1 MKNFIAITLAGM
13 FASAALSEPK
23 AVAPVTYIDSE
34 KVSAAF
40 AKGMPL
46 IETPGYKV
54 HAGRRERPGL
64 VELHTQET
72 DVIYVV
78 DGTATF
84 VTGGTMVDGK
94 LVSPGQLRGTSITG
108 GDSHH
113 LKKGDVIIVPSGTP
127 HQFTETSNPFLYFI
141 VKPISDKPSP

>member
-1 MKNFIAITLAGM
+1 MKNFIAI
-13 FASAALSEPK
+13 ALVAMLVSVVFSDQK
-23 AVAPVTYIDSE
+23 TVAPVTYLDSE

-108 GDSHH
+108 GETHH
-113 LKKGDVIIVPSGTP
+113 LKKGDVIVVPNGTP
-127 HQFTETSNPFLYFI
+127 HQFIETSNPFLYFI
-141 VKPISDKPSP
+141 VKPISDKSSS

>member
-1 MKNFIAITLAGM
+1 MKNFIAIGLTVML
-13 FASAALSEPK
+13 ASAALSEPK
-23 AVAPVTYIDSE
+23 AVTPVTYVDSE
-34 KVSAAF
+34 KVAAAF

-46 IETPGYKV
+46 VETPGYKV
-54 HAGRRERPGL
+54 HAGRREKAGL

-72 DVIYVV
+72 DVFYVV

-94 LVSPGQLRGTSITG
+94 LVSPGQMRGTSITG
-108 GDSHH
+108 GETHH
-113 LKKGDVIIVPSGTP
+113 LKKGDVIIVPNGTP

-141 VKPISDKPSP
+141 VKPIAN

>member
-1 MKNFIAITLAGM
+1 MKKFIVIALVGI
-13 FASAALSEPK
+13 FASVVFSDQK
-23 AVAPVTYIDSE
+23 ATAPVIYIDNE

-94 LVSPGQLRGTSITG
+94 LVSPGQLRGTSIIG
-108 GDSHH
+108 GDTHH
-113 LKKGDVIIVPSGTP
+113 LKKGDVIIIPNGTP

-141 VKPISDKPSP
+141 VKPISENP

>member
-1 MKNFIAITLAGM
+1 MKNFIAIALVIT
-13 FASAALSEPK
+13 FASVALSDSKPFG
-23 AVAPVTYIDSE
+23 PVTYIDSG

-40 AKGMPL
+40 GKGMPL

-84 VTGGTMVDGK
+84 VTGGTMVDGR

-108 GDSHH
+108 GNTHH
-113 LKKGDVIIVPSGTP
+113 LKKGDVIIVPNGTP

-141 VKPISDKPSP
+141 VKPISENP

>member
-1 MKNFIAITLAGM
+1 MKNLIAITLTVM
-13 FASAALSEPK
+13 LASVALSEPK

-34 KVSAAF
+34 KVSAAL

-54 HAGRRERPGL
+54 LAGRREHPGL

-72 DVIYVV
+72 DVFYIL

-94 LVSPGQLRGTSITG
+94 VISPGQMRGTSITG
-108 GDSHH
+108 GEAHH
-113 LKKGDVIIVPSGTP
+113 LKKGDVIVVPNGTP
-127 HQFTETSNPFLYFI
+127 HQFIETSNPFLYFI
-141 VKPISDKPSP
+141 VKPISN

>member
-1 MKNFIAITLAGM
+1 MKNLIVVILVGMIASVA
-13 FASAALSEPK
+13 FSEPK
-23 AVAPVTYIDSE
+23 AVSPVTYIDSE
-34 KVSAAF
+34 KVAAAF

-108 GDSHH
+108 GDTHH
-113 LKKGDVIIVPSGTP
+113 LKKGDVIVVPNGTP
-127 HQFTETSNPFLYFI
+127 HQFTETSNPFLYLI
-141 VKPISDKPSP
+141 VKPISQNP

>member
-1 MKNFIAITLAGM
+1 M
-13 FASAALSEPK
+13 FACTALAEPK

-40 AKGMPL
+40 TKGMPL
-46 IETPGYKV
+46 IETSGYKV

-72 DVIYVV
+72 DVFYVV

-94 LVSPGQLRGTSITG
+94 VVSPGQVRGTSITG
-108 GDSHH
+108 GETHH
-113 LKKGDVIIVPSGTP
+113 LKKGDVIIVPNGTP

-141 VKPISDKPSP
+141 VKPISN

>member
-1 MKNFIAITLAGM
+1 M
-13 FASAALSEPK
+13 FTSAAFSEPK
-23 AVAPVTYIDSE
+23 TIAPVTYIDSE
-34 KVSAAF
+34 KVSTAF

-94 LVSPGQLRGTSITG
+94 LVSPGQMRGTSITG
-108 GDSHH
+108 GDAHH
-113 LKKGDVIIVPSGTP
+113 LKKGDVIVVPNGTP

-141 VKPISDKPSP
+141 VKPISN

>member
-1 MKNFIAITLAGM
+1 MKTFIVIILAGM

-34 KVSAAF
+34 KVSASF
-40 AKGMPL
+40 AKGGLL

-54 HAGRRERPGL
+54 QAGRRERPGL

-72 DVIYVV
+72 DVFYIVE
-78 DGTATF
+78 GTATF
-84 VTGGTMVDGK
+84 DTGGTMIGGK
-94 LVSPGQLRGTSITG
+94 EVSPGQMRGTSITG
-108 GDSHH
+108 GETHH
-113 LKKGDVIIVPSGTP
+113 LKKGDVIVVPNGTP

-141 VKPISDKPSP
+141 VKPISN

>member
-1 MKNFIAITLAGM
+1 MKIFIVIILVGM
-13 FASAALSEPK
+13 FASVALSEPK
-23 AVAPVTYIDSE
+23 AVAPVTYIDCE
-34 KVSAAF
+34 KVTTAF
-40 AKGMPL
+40 VKGMPL

-54 HAGRRERPGL
+54 QAGRRERPGL

-72 DVIYVV
+72 DVFYIV

-94 LVSPGQLRGTSITG
+94 LVSPGQMRGTSITG
-108 GDSHH
+108 GETHH
-113 LKKGDVIIVPSGTP
+113 LKKGDVIIVPNGTP

-141 VKPISDKPSP
+141 VKPISN

>member
-1 MKNFIAITLAGM
+1 MKNLIMIILVGM
-13 FASAALSEPK
+13 LASAALSEPK
-23 AVAPVTYIDSE
+23 AIAPVTYIDSE
-34 KVSAAF
+34 KVAAAF

-54 HAGRRERPGL
+54 QAGRRERPGL

-84 VTGGTMVDGK
+84 VTGGTMVDGR

-108 GDSHH
+108 GNTHH

-141 VKPISDKPSP
+141 VKPISENP

>member
-1 MKNFIAITLAGM
+1 MKNLIVVILVGM
-13 FASAALSEPK
+13 FASVALSEPK
-23 AVAPVTYIDSE
+23 AVSPVTYIDSE
-34 KVSAAF
+34 KVAAAF

-108 GDSHH
+108 GDTHH
-113 LKKGDVIIVPSGTP
+113 LKKGDVIVVPNGTP
-127 HQFTETSNPFLYFI
+127 HQFTETSNPFLYLI
-141 VKPISDKPSP
+141 VKPISQNP

>member
-1 MKNFIAITLAGM
+1 MKNLIVIALAGV
-13 FASAALSEPK
+13 FVVAALAEPK

-40 AKGMPL
+40 AKGGPL

-54 HAGRRERPGL
+54 HAGRRQGPGL

-72 DVIYVV
+72 DVFYIV

-94 LVSPGQLRGTSITG
+94 EVSPGQIRGTLITG
-108 GDSHH
+108 GETHH
-113 LKKGDVIIVPSGTP
+113 LKKGDVIIVPNGTP
-127 HQFTETSNPFLYFI
+127 HQFIETSNPFLYFI
-141 VKPISDKPSP
+141 VKPISN

>member
-1 MKNFIAITLAGM
+1 MKNFIAITVTAM
-13 FASAALSEPK
+13 FASVALAEPK

-40 AKGMPL
+40 AKGAPL

-72 DVIYVV
+72 DVFYIV
-78 DGTATF
+78 DGKATF

-94 LVSPGQLRGTSITG
+94 TVSPGQMRGTSITG
-108 GDSHH
+108 GETHH
-113 LKKGDVIIVPSGTP
+113 LKKGDVIIVPNGTP
-127 HQFTETSNPFLYFI
+127 HQFTETSSPFLYFI
-141 VKPISDKPSP
+141 VKPISN

>member
-1 MKNFIAITLAGM
+1 MKNCIVIILATM
-13 FASAALSEPK
+13 FASVALSEPK

-94 LVSPGQLRGTSITG
+94 VVSPGQLRGTSITG
-108 GDSHH
+108 GETHH
-113 LKKGDVIIVPSGTP
+113 LKKGDVIVVPNGTP
-127 HQFTETSNPFLYFI
+127 I
-141 VKPISDKPSP
+141 VKPLAGNQ

>member
-1 MKNFIAITLAGM
+1 MKKFIAIALVGI
-13 FASAALSEPK
+13 FASVVFSDQK
-23 AVAPVTYIDSE
+23 ATPPVTYIDSE
-34 KVSAAF
+34 KVAAAF

-46 IETPGYKV
+46 IETTGYKV

-78 DGTATF
+78 EGTATF

-94 LVSPGQLRGTSITG
+94 LVSPGQMRGASITG
-108 GDSHH
+108 GYTHH
-113 LKKGDVIIVPSGTP
+113 LKKGDVIIVPNGTP

>member
-1 MKNFIAITLAGM
+1 MKKFIAIILVGM
-13 FASAALSEPK
+13 FASTLLSEPK
-23 AVAPVTYIDSE
+23 SVVPVTYIDSE

-40 AKGMPL
+40 AKGGPL

-54 HAGRRERPGL
+54 HAGRRQGPGF

-72 DVIYVV
+72 DVFYVV

-94 LVSPGQLRGTSITG
+94 EVSPGQMRGTSITG
-108 GDSHH
+108 GETHH
-113 LKKGDVIIVPSGTP
+113 LKKGDVIIVPNGTP

-141 VKPISDKPSP
+141 VKPISN

>member
-1 MKNFIAITLAGM
+1 MKNLIAIILMGI
-13 FASAALSEPK
+13 FASVAVSEPK
-23 AVAPVTYIDSE
+23 AIAPVTYIDSE

-40 AKGMPL
+40 AKGQPL

-54 HAGRRERPGL
+54 QAGRRQGPGL

-72 DVIYVV
+72 DVFYIV

-94 LVSPGQLRGTSITG
+94 LVSPGQMRGTSITG
-108 GDSHH
+108 GETHH
-113 LKKGDVIIVPSGTP
+113 LKKGDVIIVPNGTP
-127 HQFTETSNPFLYFI
+127 HQFIETSNPFLYFI
-141 VKPISDKPSP
+141 VKPISN

>member
-1 MKNFIAITLAGM
+1 MKNFIAVILAGM
-13 FASAALSEPK
+13 FASVALSEPK

-40 AKGMPL
+40 AKGGPL
-46 IETPGYKV
+46 LETPGYKV
-54 HAGRRERPGL
+54 HAGRREKAGL

-72 DVIYVV
+72 DVFYIV

-94 LVSPGQLRGTSITG
+94 LVSPGQMRGTSITG
-108 GDSHH
+108 GETHH
-113 LKKGDVIIVPSGTP
+113 LKKGDVIVVPNGTP

-141 VKPISDKPSP
+141 VKPISN

>member
-1 MKNFIAITLAGM
+1 MKNFIAIILTGM
-13 FASAALSEPK
+13 FACTALAEPK

-40 AKGMPL
+40 TKGMPL
-46 IETPGYKV
+46 IETSGYKV

-72 DVIYVV
+72 DVFYVV

-94 LVSPGQLRGTSITG
+94 VVSPGQVRGTSITG
-108 GDSHH
+108 GETHH
-113 LKKGDVIIVPSGTP
+113 LKKGDVIIVPNGTP
-127 HQFTETSNPFLYFI
+127 HQFIETSNPFLYFI
-141 VKPISDKPSP
+141 VKPISN

>member
-1 MKNFIAITLAGM
+1 MKNLIAIILTGM
-13 FASAALSEPK
+13 FASVTLSEPK
-23 AVAPVTYIDSE
+23 VVAPVTHIDSE
-34 KVSAAF
+34 KVAAAF

-94 LVSPGQLRGTSITG
+94 LVSPGQMRGTSITG
-108 GDSHH
+108 GDTHH
-113 LKKGDVIIVPSGTP
+113 LKKGDVIVVPNGTP

-141 VKPISDKPSP
+141 VKPISN

>member
-1 MKNFIAITLAGM
+1 MKKFIAIALVGI
-13 FASAALSEPK
+13 FASVVFSDQK
-23 AVAPVTYIDSE
+23 ATPPVTYIDNE

-108 GDSHH
+108 GDTHH
-113 LKKGDVIIVPSGTP
+113 LKKGDVIIVPNGTP

-141 VKPISDKPSP
+141 VKPISDKSSS

>member
-1 MKNFIAITLAGM
+1 MKNFIAITAAAM
-13 FASAALSEPK
+13 FASVALAEPK

-40 AKGMPL
+40 AKGTPL
-46 IETPGYKV
+46 IETTGYKV

-64 VELHTQET
+64 VELHTLET
-72 DVIYVV
+72 DVFYVV

-94 LVSPGQLRGTSITG
+94 LVSPGQMRGTSITG
-108 GDSHH
+108 GETHH
-113 LKKGDVIIVPSGTP
+113 LKKGDVIIVPNGTP
-127 HQFTETSNPFLYFI
+127 HQFTETSSPFLYFI
-141 VKPISDKPSP
+141 VKPISN

>member
-1 MKNFIAITLAGM
+1 MKNFIVITLAGM
-13 FASAALSEPK
+13 LASVALSEPK
-23 AVAPVTYIDSE
+23 AVSPVTYIDSE
-34 KVSAAF
+34 KVDAAF

-54 HAGRRERPGL
+54 HAGRRERHGL

-108 GDSHH
+108 GYTHH
-113 LKKGDVIIVPSGTP
+113 LKKGDVIAVPNGTP

-141 VKPISDKPSP
+141 VKPISENP

>member
-1 MKNFIAITLAGM
+1 MKKPIAIILVGM
-13 FASAALSEPK
+13 FASVALSEPK
-23 AVAPVTYIDSE
+23 AVAPVTYIDSV

-40 AKGMPL
+40 AKGGPL

-54 HAGRRERPGL
+54 HAGRRQGPGL

-72 DVIYVV
+72 DVFYIV

-94 LVSPGQLRGTSITG
+94 LVSLGQMRGTSITG
-108 GDSHH
+108 GETHH
-113 LKKGDVIIVPSGTP
+113 LKKGDVIIVPNGTP
-127 HQFTETSNPFLYFI
+127 HQFIETSNPFLYFI
-141 VKPISDKPSP
+141 VKPISN

>member
-1 MKNFIAITLAGM
+1 MKNLIVLILVGMLA
-13 FASAALSEPK
+13 SVALSELK
-23 AVAPVTYIDSE
+23 AVSPVTYFDSE
-34 KVSAAF
+34 KVAAAF

-78 DGTATF
+78 EGTATF

-108 GDSHH
+108 GDTHH
-113 LKKGDVIIVPSGTP
+113 LKKGDVIVVPNGTP

-141 VKPISDKPSP
+141 VKPISENP

>member
-1 MKNFIAITLAGM
+1 MKNFIAITVAAM
-13 FASAALSEPK
+13 FASVTLAEPK

-40 AKGMPL
+40 AKGAPL

-72 DVIYVV
+72 DVFYVV

-84 VTGGTMVDGK
+84 VTGGTMVDCK
-94 LVSPGQLRGTSITG
+94 VVSPGQMRGTSITG
-108 GDSHH
+108 GETHH
-113 LKKGDVIIVPSGTP
+113 LKKGDVIIVPNGTP

-141 VKPISDKPSP
+141 VKPISN